1 MTDAP
6 DTPRFA
12 RSPLPPAIS
21 IWQLRREK
29 FFSHRLAT
37 WSLVF
42 LALLLFTCAMAWPL
56 AQMLGIDPNKTNL
69 LARFQPPSA
78 KHWLGTDDLGRDVLI
93 RLLYGGQVSIAVGL
107 VATAMMTVVGV
118 TIGVTAGF
126 VGGRIEM
133 VLMRVTDVLVA
144 LPLIPLLI
152 VLGSVDLTKLG
163 ISPGAASTPLYIFL
177 RIVIIIALV
186 DWTTIARIARAGTL
200 EMRGRDYVAAARV
213 SGAGR
218 LYNVLVHVLPNISTP
233 LIVAATLTVGRVI
246 LLEST
251 LSFLGFGIVPPTPTW
266 GNMLT
271 GAQQLIISAPM
282 LAVYPGLL
290 IFATVM
296 AVNFVGDG
304 VRYAFDPRAEN
315 EGRAP

>member
-1 MTDAP
+1 MTDVSAS
-6 DTPRFA
+6 RLYE
-12 RSPLPPAIS
+12 RQPLPPAIS
-21 IWQLRREK
+21 IWRLRREK
-29 FFSHRLAT
+29 FLSHRLAT
-37 WSLVF
+37 YSLIF
-42 LALLLFTCAMAWPL
+42 LIILLLTCFMAWPL
-56 AQMLGIDPNKTNL
+56 SQILGIDPNKTNL
-69 LARFQPPSA
+69 LGRFSPPSA
-78 KHWLGTDDLGRDVLI
+78 QHWLGTDDLGRDVLI
-93 RLLYGGQVSIAVGL
+93 RLLYGGQVSIAVGVL
-107 VATAMMTVVGV
+107 ATAMMAVVGV

-126 VGGRIEM
+126 VGGRTEV
-133 VLMRVTDVLVA
+133 VLMRITDVLVA

-152 VLGSVDLTKLG
+152 VLGSIDLTKLG
-163 ISPGAASTPLYIFL
+163 ISPSAANSPLYVFL

-186 DWTTIARIARAGTL
+186 DWTTMARIARAGTL
-200 EMRGRDYVAAARV
+200 EMRNRDYVAAARV
-213 SGAGR
+213 SGATR
-218 LYNVLVHVLPNISTP
+218 LYNMVVHVLPNISTP
-233 LIVAATLTVGRVI
+233 VIVAATLTVGRVI

-271 GAQQLIISAPM
+271 NAQQLTISAPM

-315 EGRAP
+315 EGRD